1 MKTRTVLALIRL
13 HVVLFVSAAYA
24 ADRAWDG
31 GGSDAYWQNP
41 SNWDGNVTAPQAGD
55 ALIFGASP
63 RLSVTNDFGVG
74 TAFSGITFTNGTGA
88 FILSGNGIT
97 LNGNISNLSTSAK
110 TLNLPMVLSGT
121 RTLFGS
127 NAAFTVNGL
136 LSGPGGLNT
145 CVTNN
150 TLTLAGNNTYE
161 GLTTVSNGTLLI
173 THASALGSASAGT
186 RVFCGTDGTLKL
198 SGNIEIS
205 EPLFFSGAKPQAI
218 FYNSSLI
225 SDVGSNTVSGLISK
239 EGTLRIRTESGAK
252 TLVLAGG
259 LLHVSGSTLGL
270 NPQPGSTIIIRN
282 KPLLLGSGIAIQ
294 SEYGGTVVLAV
305 PGNTYSGLL
314 IVSQHKV
321 RTDVANALCPTAA
334 LTVGGSW
341 APDALLDMNGFDQTT
356 AQLRSDNNIYGG
368 GGEGYRAVTSAVPAT
383 LTVNQGDNTVFA
395 GALAGAVRLIKNGG
409 GTLTFSNVTSTT
421 TGDIT
426 VNAGTLAVAET
437 GGFGASAQFWVNGGT
452 LELRNGNALPD
463 TATVRLLEG
472 AKFKIKTGVTETI
485 DKLFLDGEQQVSGTW
500 GATGSGATFVND
512 AYLSGG
518 GVVNVTSGPAIPY
531 ADALWDGGG
540 ADMNISTTDNW
551 TNDVLPSFGGT
562 ARAIF
567 AAGGS
572 TATVDTAVS
581 FVRMT
586 FNANTNF
593 TLAAG
598 AGVITNGAGGLKAG
612 VPNAVSR
619 TYTLAEDIVLDQHQF
634 WSITNNGAGGT
645 TLNVTG
651 ALSDGD
657 GAYDLTKRG
666 NGVLALSGNNSFDGK
681 FSTGTNGYVVI
692 AHGNALGS
700 TNGATEIQAGSYLR
714 IDGGSG
720 ITVAE
725 ALTMAGD
732 AIIGW
737 AGTLRNNTGSNIWSG
752 KITANGARI
761 RCEANTLLEITG
773 GVDGTGFTAGPVS
786 GGTLRFS
793 QKPVTA
799 AAVDCNCPGGNVIL
813 SVGNNQFTSLL
824 SGGGYFR
831 VDVPNAWPA
840 TVAFTVGTSYAPGS
854 VNDLNGNN
862 QTVGTLMTG
871 ESSANKRIIYSVA
884 PATLTVN
891 QSASSEYNGS
901 FTGAVS
907 LVKLETGSLL
917 LTGTNTTFGGFTVS
931 NGTLTVSN
939 QGTFGPNS
947 TNIVVG
953 GTGTLLLSNSVAIAD
968 SATVLMPAAGV
979 GTAKISL
986 ASGVSEKVGW
996 LFYGEKMQR
1005 AGTYGAQGSG
1015 AGNMDDTHF
1024 SGSGLLRVL
1033 FDNAGTVITLH

>member
-1 MKTRTVLALIRL
+1 MKMKRAMSMLSGVLISVA
-13 HVVLFVSAAYA
+13 VQA
-24 ADRAWDG
+24 ADRTWDG
-31 GGSDAYWQNP
+31 GGSDANWSTVN
-41 SNWDGNVTAPQAGD
+41 NWDGNATAPSAGD
-55 ALIFGASP
+55 TLIFGGAAWISNNND
-63 RLSVTNDFGVG
+63 LSAG
-74 TAFSGITFTNGTGA
+74 TAFSGITFTNGVGA
-88 FILSGNGIT
+88 FVLNGNTIT

-110 TLNLPMVLSGT
+110 TINLPMVLSND
-121 RTLFGS
+121 RTIFGS
-127 NAAFTVNGL
+127 NAAFAVNGL

-150 TLTLAGNNTYE
+150 TVTLSGNNTYE
-161 GLTTVSNGTLLI
+161 GFTTVSNGTLQI
-173 THASALGSASAGT
+173 THSSALGSANSGT
-186 RVFCGTDGTLKL
+186 RVFCGTDATLKL

-252 TLVLAGG
+252 TLVLSGG
-259 LLHVSGSTLGL
+259 LLHVSGSTLGF

-282 KPLLLGSGIAIQ
+282 KPLLLGSGIGIQ
-294 SEYGGTVVLAV
+294 SEYGGTVVIAV
-305 PGNTYSGLL
+305 PGNTYASLL

-321 RTDVANALCPTAA
+321 RTDVANALCPTAT

-341 APDALLDMNGFDQTT
+341 SPDALLDMNGFDQTT
-356 AQLRSDNNIYGG
+356 ASLRT
-368 GGEGYRAVTSAVPAT
+368 EGLKTNPGYLAVTSAAPAT
-383 LTVNQGDNTVFA
+383 LTVNQGDNTVYA
-395 GALAGAVRLIKNGG
+395 GALAGAVRLIKNNG

-426 VNAGTLAVAET
+426 VNAGTLAVAEN
-437 GGFGASAQFWVNGGT
+437 GGFGASATFWVNGGT
-452 LELRNGNALPD
+452 LELRNGTALPD

-472 AKFKIKTGVTETI
+472 AKFKIMTGVTETI
-485 DKLFLDGEQQVSGTW
+485 DKLFLDGEQQASGTW

-518 GVVNVTSGPAIPY
+518 GVVNVTSGPVIPY
-531 ADALWDGGG
+531 ADAVWDGGG
-540 ADMNISTTDNW
+540 ADVNISTANNW

-567 AAGGS
+567 ASGGA

-598 AGVITNGAGGLKAG
+598 AGVITNGAGGLKAC
-612 VPNAVSR
+612 VPTAVSR
-619 TYTLAEDIVLDQHQF
+619 TYTLAEDVVLDQHQY

-651 ALSDGD
+651 ALADGD

-681 FSTGTNGYVVI
+681 FSTGTTGCVVI
-692 AHGNALGS
+692 AHNSALGS
-700 TNGATEIQAGSYLR
+700 TNGATEIQAGSYMR

-732 AIIGW
+732 AIIGY
-737 AGTLRNNTGSNIWSG
+737 AGTLRNNTGSNTWSG

-761 RCEANTLLEITG
+761 RCEAGTTLEITG
-773 GVDGTGFTAGPVS
+773 GVDGTGFTGAPVS

-799 AAVDCNCPGGNVIL
+799 ASLDCNCPGGNVIL

-824 SGGGYFR
+824 SGGGYLR

-840 TVAFTVGTSYAPGS
+840 TVAFTVGTAWAPGS
-854 VNDLNGNN
+854 VNDLNGNS

-891 QSASSEYNGS
+891 QSGNSEYNGS

-907 LVKLETGSLL
+907 LVKLGTGNLL
-917 LTGTNTTFGGFTVS
+917 LTGTNTTFGGFSVS
-931 NGTLTVSN
+931 NGVLGVGATGTLGNS
-939 QGTFGPNS
+939 S
-947 TNIVVG
+947 TNIVVDS
-953 GTGTLLLSNSVAIAD
+953 TGTLLLSNAVAIAN
-968 SATVLMPAAGV
+968 SATVRMPPVGTTTAKINLAAGV
-979 GTAKISL
+979 NEA
-986 ASGVSEKVGW
+986 VGW
-996 LFYGEKMQR
+996 LYFGDKMQR
-1005 AGTYGAQGSG
+1005 AGTYGSTSSTAATKDAAHF
-1015 AGNMDDTHF
+1015 AGTGVLTVLHDK
-1024 SGSGLLRVL
+1024 SGSLLRVQ
-1033 FDNAGTVITLH
+1033 

>member
-1 MKTRTVLALIRL
+1 MKTRTVQALILL
-13 HVVLFVSAAYA
+13 HVCLSVSAAYA

-31 GGSDAYWQNP
+31 GGNDAYWRNP
-41 SNWDGNVTAPQAGD
+41 TNWDGNVTAPQAGD
-55 ALIFGASP
+55 ALFFGASP
-63 RLSVTNDFGVG
+63 RLNVTNDFDAG

-127 NAAFTVNGL
+127 NAAFTLNGL

-161 GLTTVSNGTLLI
+161 GFTTVSNGTLLV
-173 THASALGSASAGT
+173 THSNALGSAAAGT

-198 SGNIEIS
+198 SGNIEVA
-205 EPLFFSGAKPQAI
+205 EPLFLNGAKPQAI

-225 SDVGSNTVSGLISK
+225 SDVGTNTVSGLITK
-239 EGTLRIRTESGAK
+239 EGTFRIRTESGAK
-252 TLVLAGG
+252 TLILSGG
-259 LLHVSGSTLGL
+259 MQQVSGGTLGF
-270 NPQPGSTIIIRN
+270 NPQGGSTIIIKN
-282 KPLLLGSGIAIQ
+282 KPLLLGTGIGIQ
-294 SEYGGTVVLAV
+294 SEYSGTVVLAV
-305 PGNTYSGLL
+305 PGNTYSSLL
-314 IVSQHKV
+314 IVDRHTV
-321 RTDVANALCPTAA
+321 RTDVADALCPTAT

-356 AQLRSDNNIYGG
+356 AQLRWDHNIYGG
-368 GGEGYRAVTSAVPAT
+368 GNNGYRAVTSAVPAT
-383 LTVNQGDNTVFA
+383 LTVNQTGDSVYA
-395 GALAGAVRLIKNGG
+395 GALAGAVRLVKNGG

-426 VNAGTLAVAET
+426 VNGGTLAVAEN
-437 GGFGASAQFWVNGGT
+437 GGFGASSKFWVNGGT

-500 GATGSGATFVND
+500 GVTGSGATFVND

-518 GVVNVTSGPAIPY
+518 GVVNVTSGPSIPY

-540 ADMNISTTDNW
+540 ADMNLSTADNW
-551 TNDVLPSFGGT
+551 TNDVPPSFGGT

-567 AAGGS
+567 AAGGA

-581 FVRMT
+581 FVRMVFQADT
-586 FNANTNF
+586 DF

-598 AGVITNGAGGLKAG
+598 AGIITNGAGGLKAG

-619 TYTLAEDIVLDQHQF
+619 TYTIAEDVVFDQHQF
-634 WSITNNGAGGT
+634 WSITNNGAGVT
-645 TLNVTG
+645 TLNVAG
-651 ALSDGD
+651 ALDDGA

-666 NGVLALSGNNSFDGK
+666 NGVLVLSGNNAFDGK
-681 FSTGTNGYVVI
+681 FSSGTNGYVVI

-720 ITVAE
+720 ITVGE
-725 ALTMAGD
+725 TLTMAGD
-732 AIIGW
+732 AIIGY
-737 AGTLRNNTGSNIWSG
+737 AGTLRNNTGSNTWSG

-773 GVDGTGFTAGPVS
+773 GVDGTSFTGAPVS

-793 QKPVTA
+793 QKPITA
-799 AAVDCNCPGGNVIL
+799 ATVDCNCSAGNFLL
-813 SVGNNQFTSLL
+813 SVGGNQFTTLL

-840 TVAFTVGTSYAPGS
+840 NVSFTVGTTYAPGS
-854 VNDLNGNN
+854 VNDLNGND

-871 ESSANKRIIYSVA
+871 ESGANRRIIYSVA
-884 PATLTVN
+884 PAKLTVN
-891 QSASSEYNGS
+891 QSANSEYNGS

-907 LVKLETGSLL
+907 LVKLGTGNLM

-931 NGTLTVSN
+931 NGTLTVAN
-939 QGTFGPNS
+939 QGTLGPNC

-953 GTGTLLLSNSVAIAD
+953 GTGTLSLSNSVTIAD

-979 GTAKISL
+979 GTAKIHL
-986 ASGVSEKVGW
+986 AGGVTESVGW
-996 LFYGEKMQR
+996 LFYGGKMQR

-1015 AGNMDDTHF
+1015 AGNADPTHF
-1024 SGSGLLRVL
+1024 SGSGVLRVL
-1033 FDNAGTVITLH
+1033 HDNAGTLVTLQ